1 MNNLGEDNI
10 AVGYQAG
17 DNITNGDKN
26 IVIGHSADVSGG
38 NVDREIV
45 LGTSATGKG
54 TRTFFVNADS
64 GVYHGGNTT
73 TWSTV
78 SDERIKKN
86 IANNN
91 VGLDIIT
98 KLQPRNFEYKTE
110 EEVKLTD
117 LASVSHICTV
127 EKTGTQL
134 GFIAQELE
142 SVIPSAVY
150 TDANGIKNVQ
160 PDNVIFYLI
169 NAIKELSAKV
179 KALEAG

>member
-1 MNNLGEDNI
+1 MGRGALVSNTTGDENI
-10 AVGYQAG
+10 CIGQGTDVSS
-17 DNITNGDKN
+17 NSVNKE
-26 IVIGHSADVSGG
+26 IVIGQG
-38 NVDREIV
+38 
-45 LGTSATGKG
+45 ATGKG

-73 TWSTV
+73 TWATV

-98 KLQPRNFEYKTE
+98 KLQLRNFEYKTE

-117 LASVSHICTV
+117 LASVSHVATV
-127 EKTGTQL
+127 KKTGTQL

-142 SVIPSAVY
+142 AVIPSAVY
-150 TDANGIKNVQ
+150 TDANGIKSVQ
-160 PDNVIFYLI
+160 ADDVIYHLI
-169 NAIKELSAKV
+169 NAVKELSVKV
-179 KALEAG
+179 TALEAG